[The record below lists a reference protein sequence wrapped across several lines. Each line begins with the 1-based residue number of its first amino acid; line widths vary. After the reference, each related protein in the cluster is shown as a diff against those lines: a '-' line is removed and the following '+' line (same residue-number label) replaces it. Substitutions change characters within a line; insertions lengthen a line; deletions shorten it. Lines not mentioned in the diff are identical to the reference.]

1 MEPILQVK
9 DLTHTYGAGTPF
21 QRSAV
26 EHMSFDVN
34 EGEFLGIIG
43 HTGSGKS
50 TLIQHLN
57 GLLQPT
63 AGEILLRGKNIWA
76 EPKKIREVRFKVGL
90 VFQYPEYQLFEETIA
105 KDIAFGPKNQG
116 LSEEEID
123 QRVRRAMAHV
133 HLDYNKYAERSPF
146 DLSGGQMRRVA
157 IAGVLAMEP
166 KVLILDEPAAGLD
179 PRGRERILGML
190 QELHREGGV
199 TIVMVSHSMDDCARL
214 ATRMIVMSKGE
225 LVLTDTPRNVFRQAD
240 LMRSIGLG
248 VPEAA
253 ELCGRLRAA
262 GLQLPDDLFTQEEL
276 HDHLLRLWKEKQEK
290 EAAK

>member
-63 AGEILLRGKNIWA
+63 AGEILLRGKNIRA

-90 VFQYPEYQLFEETIA
+90 VFQYPEYQLFEETVYA
-105 KDIAFGPKNQG
+105 DIAFGPKNMG
-116 LSEEEID
+116 LSKDEID
-123 QRVRRAMAHV
+123 ARVRRAAGFV
-133 HLDYNKYAERSPF
+133 GISEAELAKSPF
-146 DLSGGQMRRVA
+146 DLSGGQKRRAA
-157 IAGVLAMEP
+157 IAGVIAMEP
-166 KVLILDEPAAGLD
+166 DVLILDEPTAGLD
-179 PRGRERILGML
+179 PAGRESILKNIRDY
-190 QELHREGGV
+190 QAAQQAAV
-199 TIVMVSHSMDDCARL
+199 VMVSHSMEEIASNVDRL
-214 ATRMIVMSKGE
+214 IVMEKGTAVMTGAPSE
-225 LVLTDTPRNVFRQAD
+225 VF
-240 LMRSIGLG
+240 SH
-248 VPEAA
+248 AA
-253 ELCGRLRAA
+253 ELVSM
-262 GLQLPDDLFTQEEL
+262 GLNVPCMTQV
-276 HDHLLRLWKEKQEK
+276 LLRLQQLGVNVPASAYTVEQ
-290 EAAK
+290 AADLLEPLLKGGAQIC

>member
-1 MEPILQVK
+1 MSLEVK
-9 DLTHTYGAGTPF
+9 HLTHTYSAGSAF
-21 QRSAV
+21 QATAV
-26 EHMSFDVN
+26 HDVSLTI
-34 EGEFLGIIG
+34 EDGEFVCIVG

-50 TLIQHLN
+50 TLVQHLN
-57 GLLQPT
+57 GLL
-63 AGEILLRGKNIWA
+63 RRR
-76 EPKKIREVRFKVGL
+76 IRQKVGL

-133 HLDYNKYAERSPF
+133 HLDYDKYAERSPF

-290 EAAK
+290 EATK

>member
-1 MEPILQVK
+1 MSLEVK
-9 DLTHTYGAGTPF
+9 HLTHTYSAGSAF
-21 QRSAV
+21 QATAV
-26 EHMSFDVN
+26 HDVSLTI
-34 EGEFLGIIG
+34 EDGEFVCIVG

-50 TLIQHLN
+50 TLVQHLN
-57 GLLQPT
+57 GLLKPT
-63 AGEILLRGKNIWA
+63 SGQVLVDGEDMNGEGVERRR
-76 EPKKIREVRFKVGL
+76 IRQKVGL

-133 HLDYNKYAERSPF
+133 HLDY
-146 DLSGGQMRRVA
+146 
-157 IAGVLAMEP
+157 
-166 KVLILDEPAAGLD
+166 EPAAGLD

>member
-1 MEPILQVK
+1 MHRRAHGQRQI
-9 DLTHTYGAGTPF
+9 DAGAAF
-21 QRSAV
+21 ER
-26 EHMSFDVN
+26 
-34 EGEFLGIIG
+34 
-43 HTGSGKS
+43 
-50 TLIQHLN
+50 
-57 GLLQPT
+57 T
-63 AGEILLRGKNIWA
+63 AQAHRR
-76 EPKKIREVRFKVGL
+76 IRQKVGL

-133 HLDYNKYAERSPF
+133 HLDYDKYAERSPF
-146 DLSGGQMRRVA
+146 DLSGGQMRRP
-157 IAGVLAMEP
+157 L
-166 KVLILDEPAAGLD
+166 
-179 PRGRERILGML
+179 GRERILGML

>member
-90 VFQYPEYQLFEETIA
+90 VFQYPEYQLFEETVYA
-105 KDIAFGPKNQG
+105 DIAFGPKNMG
-116 LSEEEID
+116 LSKDEID
-123 QRVRRAMAHV
+123 ARVRRAAGFV
-133 HLDYNKYAERSPF
+133 GISEAELSKSPF
-146 DLSGGQMRRVA
+146 DLSGGQKRRAA
-157 IAGVLAMEP
+157 IAGVIAMEP
-166 KVLILDEPAAGLD
+166 DVLILDEPTAGLD
-179 PRGRERILGML
+179 PAGRESILKNIRDY
-190 QELHREGGV
+190 QAAQHAAV
-199 TIVMVSHSMDDCARL
+199 VMVSHSMEEIASNVDRL
-214 ATRMIVMSKGE
+214 IVMEKGTAVMTGAPSE
-225 LVLTDTPRNVFRQAD
+225 VF
-240 LMRSIGLG
+240 SH
-248 VPEAA
+248 AA
-253 ELCGRLRAA
+253 ELVSM
-262 GLQLPDDLFTQEEL
+262 GLNVPCMTQV
-276 HDHLLRLWKEKQEK
+276 LLRLQQLGVNVPASAYTVEQ
-290 EAAK
+290 AADILEPLLKGGARIC

>member
-133 HLDYNKYAERSPF
+133 HLDYDKYAERSPF

-179 PRGRERILGML
+179 PLGRERILGML

>member
-90 VFQYPEYQLFEETIA
+90 VFQYPEYQLFEETVYA
-105 KDIAFGPKNQG
+105 DIAFGPKNMG
-116 LSEEEID
+116 LSKDEID
-123 QRVRRAMAHV
+123 ARVRRAAGFV
-133 HLDYNKYAERSPF
+133 GISEAELAKSPF
-146 DLSGGQMRRVA
+146 DLSGGQKRRAA
-157 IAGVLAMEP
+157 IAGVIAMEP
-166 KVLILDEPAAGLD
+166 DVLILDEPTAGLD
-179 PRGRERILGML
+179 PAGRESILKNIRDY
-190 QELHREGGV
+190 QAAQQAAV
-199 TIVMVSHSMDDCARL
+199 VMVSHSMEEIASNVDRL
-214 ATRMIVMSKGE
+214 IVMEKGTAVMTGAPSE
-225 LVLTDTPRNVFRQAD
+225 VF
-240 LMRSIGLG
+240 SH
-248 VPEAA
+248 AA
-253 ELCGRLRAA
+253 ELVSM
-262 GLQLPDDLFTQEEL
+262 GLNVPCMTQV
-276 HDHLLRLWKEKQEK
+276 LLRLQQLGVNVPASAYTVEQ
-290 EAAK
+290 AADLLEPLLKGGAQIC